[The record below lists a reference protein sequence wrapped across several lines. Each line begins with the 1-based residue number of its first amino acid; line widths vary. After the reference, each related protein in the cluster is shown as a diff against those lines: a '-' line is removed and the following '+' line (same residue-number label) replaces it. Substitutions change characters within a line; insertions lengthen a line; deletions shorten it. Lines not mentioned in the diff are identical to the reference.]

1 MWSVPI
7 SCYDSLDCIVE
18 VRLIYLETCKHN
30 RHPPG
35 RRPRGR
41 RCGAPPQ
48 APQKMRS
55 KIAAAGH
62 FEGVQLLNHSAPTG
76 TTHVHLLPMV
86 PSYNAVESI
95 ELNSQP
101 GSRGRVFTA
110 PNASISTHCR
120 KMRFSAYILWHTSPS
135 PGFNRFKRLV

>member
-1 MWSVPI
+1 MYVGNAFCSASKRCFALLLLLRSVPI

-30 RHPPG
+30 RHPPHPAPA
-35 RRPRGR
+35 RPAHHR
-41 RCGAPPQ
+41 ASST
-48 APQKMRS
+48 QKMRS

-62 FEGVQLLNHSAPTG
+62 FEGVQLLNHSAPTHN
-76 TTHVHLLPMV
+76 THVHLLPMV
-86 PSYNAVESI
+86 PSNNGVESI

-110 PNASISTHCR
+110 PNATIST
-120 KMRFSAYILWHTSPS
+120 
-135 PGFNRFKRLV
+135 